1 MLLVVFSLLWL
12 AGWYV
17 LVRTSGRATL
27 PGERSLSQNG
37 PSLWALLGPM
47 RWQFPGVVSIDFIA
61 ALSLYSMCAAMLV
74 EDPLA
79 LALFFP
85 VGALAFTLPT
95 ILQGKKDIRLHP
107 PQRSTPIRVVAL
119 WLAWWVF
126 VITPPALLLFRHP
139 LLPWALWVFAICYG
153 SATVAAFIEVTD

>member
-1 MLLVVFSLLWL
+1 
-12 AGWYV
+12 
-17 LVRTSGRATL
+17 
-27 PGERSLSQNG
+27 
-37 PSLWALLGPM
+37 
-47 RWQFPGVVSIDFIA
+47 
-61 ALSLYSMCAAMLV
+61 MLV

-85 VGALAFTLPT
+85 VGALAFTLPA
-95 ILQGKKDIRLHP
+95 ILQGKKDIRLHS

-119 WLAWWVF
+119 WLAWWLF